1 MAPAVTGSQML
12 SHSAFLDNLLSL
24 HAAEIQLPVE
34 LCMGRGKVKT
44 KSGIKTKVATHV
56 CEGKKTH
63 TGNHRRTDDL
73 SSVTLLIQCC
83 SHLSG
88 KRRPLM

>member
-12 SHSAFLDNLLSL
+12 SHSAFLDNFLSL
-24 HAAEIQLPVE
+24 HVE
-34 LCMGRGKVKT
+34 LCMGGGKIKT
-44 KSGIKTKVATHV
+44 KSGIKTKAATHV
-56 CEGKKTH
+56 CEEEKTH

-73 SSVTLLIQCC
+73 SSVTLLIHCC
-83 SHLSG
+83 GHLSG